1 MRDYDE
7 NNKLLLPPRAPGEGL
22 PKELLDYYKEYCS
35 HLKDD
40 GSFRNNPP
48 SFTYTEIR
56 YPQVS
61 NHCFLYTCF
70 NLN

>member
-1 MRDYDE
+1 MQDYDE

-40 GSFRNNPP
+40 GSFRNNPR
-48 SFTYTEIR
+48 SFTNSEII
-56 YPQVS
+56 YLQVS
-61 NHCFLYTCF
+61 NHCFVVYLF
-70 NLN
+70 